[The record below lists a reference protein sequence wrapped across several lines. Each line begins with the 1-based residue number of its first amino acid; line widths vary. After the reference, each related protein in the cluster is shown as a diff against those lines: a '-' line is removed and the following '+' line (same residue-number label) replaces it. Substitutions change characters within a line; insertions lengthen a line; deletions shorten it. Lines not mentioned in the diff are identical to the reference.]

1 MNCKAVQARLSAYLD
16 KELPGNEHTAVRA
29 HVFDCASCR
38 EEMDSLATI
47 KQMLGR
53 CAAPEPAECFEERL
67 IANVMRQVEPPR
79 KQWNFQ
85 FRPAFTFAGIA
96 ACSMVAT
103 LLVLQFVLKADSA
116 PVTQTTPDRSIA
128 FDIQRDQI
136 YAVGTD
142 PMGGIPVINV
152 QSDPNR

>member
-1 MNCKAVQARLSAYLD
+1 MNCKSVQARLSAYLD
-16 KELPGNEHTAVRA
+16 KELPSHEQTAVRA
-29 HVFDCASCR
+29 HVFDCAACR
-38 EEMDSLATI
+38 EELDSLAII

-53 CAAPEPAECFEERL
+53 CAAPDPADCFEERL
-67 IANVMRQVEPPR
+67 VANVMRQVEPKR
-79 KQWNFQ
+79 TLWSFQ
-85 FRPAFTFAGIA
+85 FRPVLTFAGIA

-116 PVTQTTPDRSIA
+116 PVTQSTPDRSIA

-136 YAVGTD
+136 YSVGTD